1 MTTRK
6 YTFERTSHFGKSFL
20 CAAALFFCVYAIL
33 PLSISADLK
42 KSESLELTR
51 IYSVNE
57 SVLKSAA
64 PEPKDV
70 SSSPEK
76 VSVPSHE
83 SPKSGPEFS
92 IDYAGCELPIPR
104 LSFGTGKN
112 FEITGFAPPKGDFKV
127 EVFDVSELDSIPRR
141 ISKVRVKY
149 PPEMLR
155 RGIEGLVRLN
165 VTIDQ
170 TGSLEVES
178 VAESTNAAFEASAI
192 EAARNLKYEFLKKTV
207 WGFAQNLFF
216 LFRLK
221 YRNENFCHSSN
232 IYFFPMHSKRF
243 GRRFGVWCCAFGLK
257 EGGASHFRSAKIRNG
272 CCYRR
277 S

>member
-6 YTFERTSHFGKSFL
+6 YTFERTSHLGKSFL

-51 IYSVNE
+51 IYSVSE

-141 ISKVRVKY
+141 ISKVWVKY

-192 EAARNLKYEFLKKTV
+192 EAARNLKYEIPKKN
-207 WGFAQNLFF
+207 GL
-216 LFRLK
+216 
-221 YRNENFCHSSN
+221 
-232 IYFFPMHSKRF
+232 
-243 GRRFGVWCCAFGLK
+243 GV
-257 EGGASHFRSAKIRNG
+257 RAKFILPIPFKIQK
-272 CCYRR
+272 
-277 S
+277 